1 MKTDEIKAALAQVR
15 ILLICSVIL
24 VLTIAMPAAAKVEA
38 EGPATI
44 EVEAE
49 GEVMAKP
56 DIATLI
62 LAVET
67 QAPQVEEARAANARI
82 SEALLKAMKSLL
94 KDGEKI
100 QSVSYR
106 VYPIYQRKEKVQAGQ
121 KIRTEE
127 VAGYAAKHFFRVE
140 LKDLTRIGQVSDA
153 ALKNGANRVQGP
165 YFEHSQKDDL
175 QEQAAVLALKRA
187 RKLAA
192 ALAQAANLKVTRLKK
207 VSTAPP
213 YRPIRALMAERAMAP
228 AEAPAPETPIEVGE
242 EKFQARVTAVFE
254 VSP

>member
-1 MKTDEIKAALAQVR
+1 
-15 ILLICSVIL
+15 
-24 VLTIAMPAAAKVEA
+24 MPAAAKVEA

-49 GEVMAKP
+49 GEVLAKP

-67 QAPQVEEARAANARI
+67 QAPQVEEARAANART

-127 VAGYAAKHFFRVE
+127 VAGYMAKHFFRVE

-165 YFEHSQKDDL
+165 YFEHSQKEDL
-175 QEQAAVLALKRA
+175 QQQAAVLALKRA
-187 RKLAA
+187 RQLAE
-192 ALAQAANLKVTRLKK
+192 ALAQAANLKVKRLKK

-213 YRPIRALMAERAMAP
+213 YRPIRAGLMAERAMAP
-228 AEAPAPETPIEVGE
+228 TEAPAPETPIEVGE
-242 EKFQARVTAVFE
+242 EKFQARVMAVFE

>member
-1 MKTDEIKAALAQVR
+1 
-15 ILLICSVIL
+15 
-24 VLTIAMPAAAKVEA
+24 MPAAAKVEA

-49 GEVMAKP
+49 GEVLAKP

-62 LAVET
+62 LAVEN
-67 QAPQVEEARAANARI
+67 QAPQVEEARAANART

-127 VAGYAAKHFFRVE
+127 VAGYTAKHFFRVE

-165 YFEHSQKDDL
+165 YFEHSQKEDL
-175 QEQAAVLALKRA
+175 QQQAAVLALKRA
-187 RKLAA
+187 RQLAE
-192 ALAQAANLKVTRLKK
+192 ALAQAANLKVKRLKK

-213 YRPIRALMAERAMAP
+213 YRPIRAGLMAERAMAP
-228 AEAPAPETPIEVGE
+228 TEAPAPETPIEVGE
-242 EKFQARVTAVFE
+242 EKFQARVMAVFE